1 MFRLLKIVFVVLLR
15 FGESLPTK
23 CVPLDNEISMGRPTL
38 MDLNLFELN
47 YYSS

>member
-23 CVPLDNEISMGRPTL
+23 YVPLNNEYPWL
-38 MDLNLFELN
+38 DLL
-47 YYSS
+47 